1 MKRLTCG
8 FVAIACLGLV
18 AAGTGASQFSLVTAA
33 LADKGGNGH
42 GGGGNGGGNGS
53 GGGAGKGNSGNHGKS
68 SANGKSSAHGKS
80 ASAHAK
86 EKASHDNKTKV
97 QKASIDKSKQQKVQP
112 VVEDDIV
119 VDDMDDNTLG
129 PLNAAH
135 ASARARER
143 AAPNSSVG
151 KIATYE
157 RSREAALALADPVE
171 REQALDDA
179 VAQLESDFGRTLTD
193 AQVDE
198 VNDLLDAR
206 R

>member
-1 MKRLTCG
+1 MKQLKFG
-8 FVAIACLGLV
+8 LVAAACLGLLV
-18 AAGTGASQFSLVTAA
+18 AGTATSQFNLVGPAF
-33 LADKGGNGH
+33 ADKGGNGN
-42 GGGGNGGGNGS
+42 GSNGNGGGHGNGN
-53 GGGAGKGNSGNHGKS
+53 GGGSGKGNSGNHGKS
-68 SANGKSSAHGKS
+68 SSHSNA
-80 ASAHAK
+80 ASAHDKAK
-86 EKASHDNKTKV
+86 VQPDKTKV
-97 QKASIDKSKQQKVQP
+97 QKGSVDKSKVKTASVA
-112 VVEDDIV
+112 VEDDIV
-119 VDDMDDNTLG
+119 VDDDDNTLG

-157 RSREAALALADPVE
+157 RSREEALALTDPVL
-171 REQALDDA
+171 RDQALDDA

-193 AQVDE
+193 DQVDQ